1 MAALR
6 QVTKAFGTRSLFAG
20 YDAEFRRGAMTA
32 VIGRSGSGKSTMLAM
47 LAGLERPDSGEV
59 LVLGQPLSRLDRD
72 GLAGL
77 RRSSVAYV
85 GQEPGLVGFLSAEE
99 NVTFTLGL
107 RGVTGAAAVDRAR
120 ESLSR
125 VGLGPR
131 SDQRAARLSAGERQR
146 LAIARALAAGAD
158 LLLVD
163 EPTSRLDQAN
173 AESVAALLADAA
185 ADEVAGGGLRHPRS
199 AADRVRR
206 GRGASGRRAVD
217 GRGIRA
223 RGGRRRGLMWHRLR
237 AAGR

>member
-1 MAALR
+1 
-6 QVTKAFGTRSLFAG
+6 
-20 YDAEFRRGAMTA
+20 
-32 VIGRSGSGKSTMLAM
+32 
-47 LAGLERPDSGEV
+47 
-59 LVLGQPLSRLDRD
+59 
-72 GLAGL
+72 
-77 RRSSVAYV
+77 VAYV

-185 ADEVAGGGLRHPRS
+185 AGRSLAVVCATHDPLLIECAGVEMRLDDEPS
-199 AADRVRR
+199 AAEASVP
-206 GRGASGRRAVD
+206 GAGAAVD
-217 GRGIRA
+217 
-223 RGGRRRGLMWHRLR
+223 
-237 AAGR
+237 